1 MSQNSMYVRTFI
13 ACALALPA
21 STSVMVR
28 GPHGIGKSQIIKQV
42 ARKLNLPV
50 IDRRLSQMSEG
61 DVIGLPSTDGNTTR
75 FNPPDWF
82 KRACS
87 EPVCLFLDELNR
99 ASPEV
104 MQAAFQIVLDREL
117 NGHKLH
123 PETRVFTAINSS
135 ANYNVNEVDP
145 ALLDRFWVVDLSP
158 DVQDWLNWARSP
170 EAEFGGAI
178 HSVVT
183 DFIASEPKWL
193 DPPKQIVDPS
203 DVHPSRRSWERVHA
217 ALVNAKI
224 IEEPRDE
231 LFYSL
236 VQGYLGNEAAL
247 TFTKF
252 AQSVDFRIS
261 AEDIC
266 LKYDKVREKIK
277 RMDRDR
283 ILAAIDKVEE
293 YVHKKDIKWETKKG
307 TTIADNVAAF
317 MGDLD
322 HELRIALFE
331 KILKKGTDNIA
342 AIKALHK
349 PCIQHVLDVFG
360 VKYGETGVSTV
371 PNVPQFLKDK
381 DENKSTT

>member
-13 ACALALPA
+13 NCALALPA
-21 STSVMVR
+21 STSIMVR

-50 IDRRLSQMSEG
+50 TDRRLSQMSEG

-75 FNPPDWF
+75 FNPPDWY
-82 KRACS
+82 KRAC
-87 EPVCLFLDELNR
+87 EQPTCLFLDELNR

-135 ANYNVNEVDP
+135 AHYNVNEVDP
-145 ALLDRFWVVDLSP
+145 ALLDRFWVVDLNP
-158 DVQDWLNWARSP
+158 DVQDWLTWAKAP
-170 EAEFGGAI
+170 AEEFGGAI
-178 HSVVT
+178 HPVVT

-217 ALVNAKI
+217 SLVNAKI
-224 IEEPRDE
+224 LEEPNDP

-236 VQGYLGNEAAL
+236 LQGYLGNEAAI

-252 AQSVDFRIS
+252 AQSVDFRVS
-261 AEDIC
+261 GDDIC
-266 LKYDKVREKIK
+266 NKYEKVREKIK
-277 RMDRDR
+277 KLDRDR
-283 ILAAIDKVEE
+283 LLAAIDKVQEF
-293 YVHKKDIKWETKKG
+293 VHTKEIKWETKNGQK
-307 TTIADNVAAF
+307 IANNVAAF

-322 HELRIALFE
+322 HELRIALWE
-331 KILKKGTDNIA
+331 KLMKKGAENIPTL
-342 AIKALHK
+342 KALHK
-349 PCIQHVLDVFG
+349 PCIQLVLDVFG
-360 VKYGETGVSTV
+360 VKYGDSGVNTV
-371 PNVPQFLKDK
+371 PNIPQFIK
-381 DENKSTT
+381 NKEEQKT